1 MLNGGLISWKGH
13 RQDNVSLSISESEFV
28 AASQAAQEVVY
39 LRETLRDFGYP
50 QSTAT
55 DIFADNLVCI
65 TMREN
70 SVRRKFSRHVDICRY
85 VVRELVKASIVKHIP
100 LETKKDGR

>member
-50 QSTAT
+50 QSTVT
-55 DIFADNLVCI
+55 DILEDN
-65 TMREN
+65 
-70 SVRRKFSRHVDICRY
+70 
-85 VVRELVKASIVKHIP
+85 
-100 LETKKDGR
+100 

>member
-13 RQDNVSLSISESEFV
+13 RQDNVSLSISESKFV

-55 DIFADNLVCI
+55 DIFLQTTWYASLWAKILCAESFLDTLI
-65 TMREN
+65 
-70 SVRRKFSRHVDICRY
+70 SVDILF
-85 VVRELVKASIVKHIP
+85 VS
-100 LETKKDGR
+100 